1 MKKNQIKGALYGFAV
16 GDALGCTT
24 EFMTESQV
32 KQAYGTH
39 RNIIGGGYLHW
50 NKGDVTDD
58 TDLMLCVGRAYMSNK
73 MLDDFLEECAAQF
86 SKWYTSNP
94 KDIGTCC
101 NSVMLHCCDKPFVE
115 WKKYSK
121 HRQDVSKWK
130 DQGNGS
136 LMRALVPALCND
148 SMFAVEQG
156 TLTHNNVYCSNV
168 INKYTEALNTYLNDD
183 CVKVK
188 VALHNPTGEI
198 VDTYASA
205 LYAVINTD
213 TFEEALIYTVNR
225 GGDADTIGAIA
236 GSLAGAKYGY
246 DNIPVRWIN
255 ALHKSTRKELDA
267 LADFIYAKLMSKTTY
282 WEETDVIDFNTDDT
296 EDMLVCSNCKCGFSK
311 AALWKRNFCP
321 NCGKPMKENN
331 DG

>member
-168 INKYTEALNTYLNDD
+168 INKYTEALSTYLNDD

-255 ALHKSTRKELDA
+255 ALHKSTRKELDT
-267 LADFIYAKLMSKTTY
+267 LADFIYSELTFA
-282 WEETDVIDFNTDDT
+282 
-296 EDMLVCSNCKCGFSK
+296 G
-311 AALWKRNFCP
+311 R
-321 NCGKPMKENN
+321 PMKEEQN
-331 DG
+331 DA